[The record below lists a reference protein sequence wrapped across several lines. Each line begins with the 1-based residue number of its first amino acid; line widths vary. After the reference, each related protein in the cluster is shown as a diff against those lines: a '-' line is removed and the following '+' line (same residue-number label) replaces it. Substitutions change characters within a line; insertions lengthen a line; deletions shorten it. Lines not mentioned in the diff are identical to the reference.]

1 MKNFINII
9 QWTIYSMII
18 YIVGDYFYTNPSF
31 NAEYVVKLLVAFFV
45 YLIALGVYFTLKGK

>member
-1 MKNFINII
+1 MKNLINII
-9 QWTIYSMII
+9 QWTIYSMIV

-45 YLIALGVYFTLKGK
+45 YLIAFGIYFEIKGK